1 MFIQNQF
8 RETDE
13 TKIVEFIQANP
24 FAAVVSFD
32 GGKPIATH
40 IPIEITKS
48 SEGQFVLEGHVAR
61 ANPQWKTL
69 EQTEEVLT
77 IFSGAHS
84 YISPRWYDE
93 PHSTVPTWSY
103 LIVHVYGKPRLI
115 TDAAELGEHLVKLVE
130 RYENQTSYD
139 LSKVPAAAMERLTR
153 GIVGFK
159 IAVTRFEAS
168 FKLNQNRNWQSYQNI
183 ITELE
188 KQTDDDSRTIA
199 EAMKQC
205 EKFSQ

>member
-13 TKIVEFIQANP
+13 TKIVEFIRANP

-32 GGKPIATH
+32 GSKPIATH
-40 IPIEITKS
+40 IPIEIVN
-48 SEGQFVLEGHVAR
+48 EADGRFVLEGHVAR
-61 ANPQWKTL
+61 ANLQWKTL
-69 EQTEEVLT
+69 EQKTEVLT
-77 IFSGAHS
+77 IFSGAHT

-103 LIVHVYGKPRLI
+103 QIVHAYGKPRLI

-139 LSKVPAAAMERLTR
+139 LSKVPAATLARLTR
-153 GIVGFK
+153 GVVGFK

-168 FKLNQNRNWQSYQNI
+168 FKLNQNRNRKSYQNI

-188 KQTDDDSRTIA
+188 KQPNDDSRTIA

-205 EKFSQ
+205 VKFSQ

>member
-1 MFIQNQF
+1 MFIESQF

-13 TKIVEFIQANP
+13 EKIVEFIQSNP
-24 FAAVVSFD
+24 FAALVSYD

-40 IPIEITKS
+40 IPLEIAGS
-48 SEGQFVLEGHVAR
+48 GNGQFVLEGHVAR

-69 EQTEEVLT
+69 VENEEVLT

-84 YISPRWYDE
+84 YTSPRWYDE

-103 LIVHVYGKPRLI
+103 MIIHAYGKPRLI
-115 TDAAELGEHLVKLVE
+115 TDEAELAEHLVKLVD

-139 LSKVPAAAMERLTR
+139 LSKVPAATMGKLTR

-159 IAVTRFEAS
+159 ITVTRFEAS

-183 ITELE
+183 IKEFE
-188 KQTDDDSRTIA
+188 KQSDDASRTIA
-199 EAMKQC
+199 EAMKRR
-205 EKFSQ
+205 